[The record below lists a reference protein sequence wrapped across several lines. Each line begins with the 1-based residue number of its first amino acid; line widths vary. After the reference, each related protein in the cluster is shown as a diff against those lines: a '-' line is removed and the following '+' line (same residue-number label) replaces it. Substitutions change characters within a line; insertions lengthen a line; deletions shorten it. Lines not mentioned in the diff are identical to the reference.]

1 MFIPL
6 IYGRHIFIHA
16 QKHLLSLFLHD
27 WPGLPYP
34 LLCHTIRWCAYNTQ
48 AQHTFHTFPD
58 MVFALQRDVWPGMIS
73 LTPLHH
79 IVSFSFNIISSFLL
93 LVCQLNACK
102 STSCLTHQYDLISKL
117 LLSQLSV
124 IILEWWWNC
133 CWWQSMEGMSGATAA
148 DTNQSGGGVRKH
160 KLSVRTTFDL
170 PPESLTSR
178 WYSLYAGKQLKTI
191 QMIAFSPIVIMLDK
205 SNAEEDSIQS
215 VLSLI
220 DKDVQCVLLRHS
232 HQSLQSVF
240 HEAGVGL
247 KSKIPHLVSDH
258 ICLLWMRLGLHVQ
271 ALVFEPVPVQQT
283 QCQLSF
289 RKNYIWSN
297 YSVAILKRNF
307 TF

>member
-16 QKHLLSLFLHD
+16 QKHLLSVFLHD

-34 LLCHTIRWCAYNTQ
+34 LLCRTIRWCSYNTQ

-58 MVFALQRDVWPGMIS
+58 MVFALQRDVWPGIIS

-148 DTNQSGGGVRKH
+148 DTNQSEELVWGSINCPWELH
-160 KLSVRTTFDL
+160 
-170 PPESLTSR
+170 LTCPRNLWHPGDIHCMRENNS
-178 WYSLYAGKQLKTI
+178 KQFK
-191 QMIAFSPIVIMLDK
+191 
-205 SNAEEDSIQS
+205 
-215 VLSLI
+215 
-220 DKDVQCVLLRHS
+220 
-232 HQSLQSVF
+232 
-240 HEAGVGL
+240 
-247 KSKIPHLVSDH
+247 
-258 ICLLWMRLGLHVQ
+258 W
-271 ALVFEPVPVQQT
+271 
-283 QCQLSF
+283 
-289 RKNYIWSN
+289 
-297 YSVAILKRNF
+297 
-307 TF
+307 

>member
-34 LLCHTIRWCAYNTQ
+34 LLCRTIRWCSYNTQ

-191 QMIAFSPIVIMLDK
+191 QMIEFSPIVIMLDK

-240 HEAGVGL
+240 MKQELDNKVKFLTSWAITFV
-247 KSKIPHLVSDH
+247 SSECDLVSMCRLSSLSPFLCSRHSVNFHSGKTTSDR
-258 ICLLWMRLGLHVQ
+258 ITLL
-271 ALVFEPVPVQQT
+271 P
-283 QCQLSF
+283 
-289 RKNYIWSN
+289 
-297 YSVAILKRNF
+297 
-307 TF
+307 

>member
-1 MFIPL
+1 MQDPVWYVKQVNNSRENRLQPNSSSSVWFLSQMWRKNIFSAELFLGWWPFMFIPL

-34 LLCHTIRWCAYNTQ
+34 LLCRTIRWCSYNTQ
-48 AQHTFHTFPD
+48 SQHTFHTFPD
-58 MVFALQRDVWPGMIS
+58 MVFALQRDVWPGIIS

-102 STSCLTHQYDLISKL
+102 STSCLTYQYDLISKL

-170 PPESLTSR
+170 PPESLTSW
-178 WYSLYAGKQLKTI
+178 WYSL
-191 QMIAFSPIVIMLDK
+191 
-205 SNAEEDSIQS
+205 
-215 VLSLI
+215 
-220 DKDVQCVLLRHS
+220 
-232 HQSLQSVF
+232 
-240 HEAGVGL
+240 
-247 KSKIPHLVSDH
+247 
-258 ICLLWMRLGLHVQ
+258 
-271 ALVFEPVPVQQT
+271 
-283 QCQLSF
+283 
-289 RKNYIWSN
+289 
-297 YSVAILKRNF
+297 
-307 TF
+307 